1 MTDADRFL
9 LFRRGIDVPMLPG
22 WRIPRAAAE
31 RGLENIT
38 DRTQVTASKRLASL
52 ARRPKT
58 PEAPLLPEEP
68 NDERGRSAS

>member
-31 RGLENIT
+31 RGMENIT
-38 DRTQVTASKRLASL
+38 DRTQARTKRLASL
-52 ARRPKT
+52 ARHPKT
-58 PEAPLLPEEP
+58 RNAPLLPEETKG
-68 NDERGRSAS
+68 DDGGSSAP